1 MTEAQAGLVAPRLR
15 SASLWL
21 SCAALG
27 LAVCAAVL
35 VVAYLRPASN
45 GTWVNLVLAVA
56 VLFAPLAAR
65 PPWSRRRLI
74 VGAMVWAVLGAPGAY
89 VFGSFASYAG
99 VLLGVALMVDQLAR
113 RVGVG
118 VSGVALRNTD
128 SRRPS

>member
-1 MTEAQAGLVAPRLR
+1 VTEAQAGLVAPRLR

-27 LAVCAAVL
+27 LAVSAAVL
-35 VVAYLRPASN
+35 VVTYLRPASN

-65 PPWSRRRLI
+65 SPWSRRRLN
-74 VGAMVWAVLGAPGAY
+74 VGALVWAGLGAPGAY
-89 VFGSFASYAG
+89 VFGSFAFYAG

-118 VSGVALRNTD
+118 VPGVALRSTEL
-128 SRRPS
+128 RRPS

>member
-1 MTEAQAGLVAPRLR
+1 M
-15 SASLWL
+15 
-21 SCAALG
+21 
-27 LAVCAAVL
+27 
-35 VVAYLRPASN
+35 
-45 GTWVNLVLAVA
+45 
-56 VLFAPLAAR
+56 
-65 PPWSRRRLI
+65 
-74 VGAMVWAVLGAPGAY
+74 APGAY